1 MGVDNDVVSVFIQ
14 SVVGFNNLDVAYVGA
29 ILLEGIVNILN

>member
-1 MGVDNDVVSVFIQ
+1 
-14 SVVGFNNLDVAYVGA
+14 VVGFNNLDVAYVGA